1 MPDSWHPAR
10 KGPLQLALTVKLIS
24 DAEMVDSLEAEWRT
38 LFEQMGAPSAFL
50 DFDWVRMTFR
60 RAVSDGAS
68 VPLIATVRDNGRL
81 DDVEL
86 TRRLVA
92 AGVLMGID
100 VVDHI
105 VLGDVRYCS
114 FKETGRI

>member
-1 MPDSWHPAR
+1 VFHNHPS
-10 KGPLQLALTVKLIS
+10 GDPS
-24 DAEMVDSLEAEWRT
+24 
-38 LFEQMGAPSAFL
+38 PSA
-50 DFDWVRMTFR
+50 
-60 RAVSDGAS
+60 
-68 VPLIATVRDNGRL
+68 

-105 VLGDVRYCS
+105 VLGETRYYS
-114 FKETGRI
+114 FKETRNL